1 MKFEPGNILTHFP
14 TQSRWIVLS
23 KKEFE
28 WEYTHP
34 GAPYVMSF
42 EGFCLLVGKKEHY
55 WDVNDVE
62 TFVLTPQD
70 MRPDDMVWDVDY
82 KAENY

>member
-1 MKFEPGNILTHFP
+1 MKFKPGNILTHVP
-14 TQSRWIVLS
+14 TKSRWIILS

-28 WEYTHP
+28 WNYPHSSSL
-34 GAPYVMSF
+34 YVMQF
-42 EGFCLLVGKKEHY
+42 EGFCLLVGKKAKY

-70 MRPDDMVWDVDY
+70 LEPTDFVWRVDY
-82 KAENY
+82 TA